1 MAWFPIMI
9 DLGGQP
15 CLVAGGGI
23 TALRKAK
30 ALLQAGARVTVVAT
44 EFAAG
49 FDALPVDSVRRAVR
63 AEDVRGMILV
73 VDATGDA
80 PAAELLRQ
88 ACRDAAIPFNCAS
101 HAQAGDVAFPAVLR
115 RGGLVAGIS
124 TSGSSPA
131 AAAWVR
137 DRLDRCI
144 PENFEEILAQMEML
158 RGQAK
163 SEWPRQEQRARFL
176 HGCLEQAL
184 KKGTP
189 LSQEEIDDIRRT
201 IP

>member
-1 MAWFPIMI
+1 MAWFPIMV

-15 CLVAGGGI
+15 CLVAGGGV

-30 ALLQAGARVTVVAT
+30 SLLQAGARVIVVAT

-49 FDALPVDSVRRAVR
+49 FDALPVDTVRRAVR
-63 AEDVRGMILV
+63 AEDVRGMVLV

-80 PAAELLRQ
+80 SAAELLRQ
-88 ACRDAAIPFNCAS
+88 ACRSAAIPFNCAA

-115 RGGLVAGIS
+115 RGELVAGIS

-144 PENFEEILAQMEML
+144 PENFEEILAQMEIL
-158 RGQAK
+158 RGQVK
-163 SEWPRQEQRARFL
+163 REWPRQAQRASFL
-176 HGCLEQAL
+176 HNCLERAL
-184 KKGTP
+184 KKGTV
-189 LSQEEIDDIRRT
+189 LSQDEIDDIRRT